1 MRLLSVILIV
11 PMAIA
16 TLLAGAAAGGGAD
29 PVKDKLEK
37 AKEAHQAAR
46 AKNREYVI
54 EVLAKLEEKAR
65 KTGNATAVDKIK
77 AAAQEYEKSGALPA
91 GLPATAK
98 QRLLTARTAMDK
110 AFATA
115 VKEYTKQK
123 KDDLADQVEKEWD
136 AFKLDIADDP
146 GVVRLLNRTSD
157 KFASIP
163 KGGGAEP
170 KLLIYDTASGLPQQF
185 RIVPAA
191 AGGWLYFQTVDGKRL
206 LGTDKGG
213 VRNGT
218 EIVVSA
224 PRGGAGA
231 ASQQWGMQPTVDGWG
246 RLFNRASGKVM
257 CVLDRARGNGG
268 RLVIWSNEKDNIAQD
283 WKFD

>member
-1 MRLLSVILIV
+1 MRLLSVIL
-11 PMAIA
+11 MATTA
-16 TLLAGAAAGGGAD
+16 TAALLAGAAEGGGAD
-29 PVKDKLEK
+29 PVKEKLEK

-54 EVLAKLEEKAR
+54 EVLTKLEEKAR
-65 KTGNATAVDKIK
+65 KAGNATVVDKIK
-77 AAAQEYEKSGALPA
+77 AAAQEYEKSGALPT

-136 AFKLDIADDP
+136 AFKLDVADDP
-146 GVVRLLNRTSD
+146 GVMRLLNKTSD
-157 KFASIP
+157 KYATVP
-163 KGGGAEP
+163 KSGPEP
-170 KLLIYDTASGLPQQF
+170 KLLIYDEASGMPQRF
-185 RIVPAA
+185 RVVSAA
-191 AGGWLYFQTVDGKRL
+191 AGGWLYLQTLDGKGL
-206 LGTDKGG
+206 IGTDKGG

-218 EIVVSA
+218 EVVISA
-224 PRGGAGA
+224 PRSGTAA
-231 ASQQWGMQPTVDGWG
+231 ASQQWGMQATADGWG
-246 RLFNRASGKVM
+246 RLVNRASGKVLS
-257 CVLDRARGNGG
+257 VLDRSRSNGG
-268 RLVIWSNEKDNIAQD
+268 RLVIWSNEKAEPSQD

>member
-1 MRLLSVILIV
+1 MRLFASLVAVLF
-11 PMAIA
+11 A
-16 TLLAGAAAGGGAD
+16 TLVAARGGD
-29 PVKDKLEK
+29 DEPVKAKLDK
-37 AKEAHQAAR
+37 AKEAYQSAR

-54 EVLAKLEEKAR
+54 DLITKLEEKAR
-65 KTGNATAVDKIK
+65 KAGNANAVDRIK
-77 AAAQEYEKSGALPA
+77 AALEEYQKSGALPA

-98 QRLLTARTAMDK
+98 QKLLSTRSAMDK
-110 AFATA
+110 AFSTA

-123 KDDLADQVEKEWD
+123 KDDLADKVEKEWD
-136 AFKLDIADDP
+136 AFKLEVTDDP

-170 KLLIYDTASGLPQQF
+170 KLLIYDTASDLPQQC

-191 AGGWLYFQTVDGKRL
+191 SGGWLYFQTLDGKRL

-213 VRNGT
+213 VGNGT

-268 RLVIWSNEKDNIAQD
+268 RLVIWSNEKAEPSQD